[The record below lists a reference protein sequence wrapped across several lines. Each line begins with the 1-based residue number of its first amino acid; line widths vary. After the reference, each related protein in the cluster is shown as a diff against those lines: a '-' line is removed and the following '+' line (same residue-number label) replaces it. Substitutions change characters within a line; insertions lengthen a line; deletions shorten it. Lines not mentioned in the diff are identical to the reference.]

1 MIRRNQN
8 TDQHSSQGDGP
19 TAKQPLKEKALVCG
33 RPHDIDP
40 ARRKMLVDIAEANY
54 TMRRQWG
61 VPRTVAVAFSTV
73 MAPKCRG
80 NLPLVS
86 FSASSTADALLS
98 LAKKHSVCGLNFA
111 NGKTVGGGY
120 KRGAVAQ
127 EEDLCRRIPALY
139 TTLNNAARAG
149 NYPFGPST
157 CTSVANPERYSDVL
171 FTPNLVI
178 ARAGEEQGYQLL
190 PPDEQRLVSII
201 TAAAPNQ
208 NFAKE
213 VWDDNL
219 VYNTVK
225 AMFLVPQIQ
234 NPALD
239 TLVLG
244 AWGCGAFGGDPWQ
257 ISAMFAHAL
266 AQDKLGHYYREVHFA
281 IPGYKGGEVFCASL
295 KAKGIKIQQK

>member
-98 LAKKHSVCGLNFA
+98 LAKKNIQFVASILQTA
-111 NGKTVGGGY
+111 RQLVGVTS
-120 KRGAVAQ
+120 AVQ
-127 EEDLCRRIPALY
+127 WRKRRI
-139 TTLNNAARAG
+139 
-149 NYPFGPST
+149 
-157 CTSVANPERYSDVL
+157 SVA
-171 FTPNLVI
+171 
-178 ARAGEEQGYQLL
+178 GYLRCTR
-190 PPDEQRLVSII
+190 P
-201 TAAAPNQ
+201 
-208 NFAKE
+208 
-213 VWDDNL
+213 
-219 VYNTVK
+219 
-225 AMFLVPQIQ
+225 
-234 NPALD
+234 
-239 TLVLG
+239 
-244 AWGCGAFGGDPWQ
+244 
-257 ISAMFAHAL
+257 
-266 AQDKLGHYYREVHFA
+266 
-281 IPGYKGGEVFCASL
+281 
-295 KAKGIKIQQK
+295 